1 MPCCKNKP
9 SKHAGLLRAL
19 CGGLAAW
26 LLWASV
32 SVASAAGLSVAK
44 AEVRPGEEGYRAV
57 VDFGITLN
65 SQVEQALTNGVPLY
79 FVSEFTFVRPRW
91 YWLNETVARD
101 ERTIKLSY
109 NALTRQYRL
118 AYGALFQN
126 FGNLADA
133 LNVLSHQ
140 GFAPLAPSLLKPGT
154 KYVASARLHLDVTQ
168 LAKPLQINALVG
180 SDWILDTDWYRW
192 DVQLGPRQGG
202 DTAWDFAP

>member
-1 MPCCKNKP
+1 MWL
-9 SKHAGLLRAL
+9 A
-19 CGGLAAW
+19 GLAAL
-26 LLWASV
+26 LLWAGLSA
-32 SVASAAGLSVAK
+32 ASAAGLTVAK
-44 AEVRPGEEGYRAV
+44 AEVRPGDEGYRAV
-57 VDFGITLN
+57 VDFGITLS
-65 SQVEQALTNGVPLY
+65 SQVEQALGNGVPLY
-79 FVSEFTFVRPRW
+79 FVSEFTLVRPRW
-91 YWLNETVARD
+91 YWLNETVAHD
-101 ERTIKLSY
+101 ERAVKLSY

-118 AYGALFQN
+118 AYGTLFQN

-140 GFAPLAPSLLKPGT
+140 GFAPLPPSLLKPGT
-154 KYVASARLHLDVTQ
+154 KYVASARMHLDLTQ